1 MSEEIV
7 KAIND
12 FGFPVIAAFGLGYF
26 VYYTWNWVL
35 KDIKP
40 VLDESTG
47 TLIGLIDRIRMLDN
61 DMIRLNT
68 KIQMILQERDKN
80 ITQNRRKNKHIL
92 DDNRYQYILIDVT
105 SSIMRYIWLLLL
117 LSSSAIADELK
128 FRFKSP
134 SFTGIGYSAHK
145 INLENISAARKKTIK
160 DELKSLSIQAN
171 LANNRKPLTVFLTN
185 LQSRIY
191 SELSKQVTEQ
201 LFADAGSDSG
211 SFDLDGNVISWY
223 KLADKINLTVVDT
236 DGDLTTILIP
246 IGSLLLPEPVNE
258 ETTAE

>member
-1 MSEEIV
+1 M
-7 KAIND
+7 K
-12 FGFPVIAAFGLGYF
+12 
-26 VYYTWNWVL
+26 
-35 KDIKP
+35 
-40 VLDESTG
+40 
-47 TLIGLIDRIRMLDN
+47 
-61 DMIRLNT
+61 
-68 KIQMILQERDKN
+68 
-80 ITQNRRKNKHIL
+80 
-92 DDNRYQYILIDVT
+92 
-105 SSIMRYIWLLLL
+105 YIWLLLL

-134 SFTGIGYSAHK
+134 SFNGIGYSAHK

-171 LANNRKPLTVFLTN
+171 LAAQRTPLNVFMTN

-201 LFADAGSDSG
+201 LFADTGTDSG

-223 KLADKINLTVVDT
+223 KLSDKISLTVIDT

-246 IGSLLLPEPVNE
+246 IGSLLLPEPNE
-258 ETTAE
+258 AATE